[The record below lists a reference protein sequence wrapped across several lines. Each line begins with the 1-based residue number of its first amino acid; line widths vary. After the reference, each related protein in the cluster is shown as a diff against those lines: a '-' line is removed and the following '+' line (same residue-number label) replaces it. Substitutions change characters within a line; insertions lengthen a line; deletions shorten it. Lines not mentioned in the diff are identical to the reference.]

1 MGLGITPIKINI
13 EKEDIP
19 IRIRQYPISVEG
31 RRGLQPVINELIEN
45 GTLEPCMSPHNTP
58 ILPIKEPDG
67 AYRLV
72 QDLREVNKRA
82 LTQYPVVPN
91 PYTLLSKV
99 SPQC

>member
-1 MGLGITPIKINI
+1 
-13 EKEDIP
+13 
-19 IRIRQYPISVEG
+19 
-31 RRGLQPVINELIEN
+31 
-45 GTLEPCMSPHNTP
+45 MSPHNTP
-58 ILPIKEPDG
+58 VLPIKEPDG

-72 QDLREVNKRA
+72 QDLREVNKQA